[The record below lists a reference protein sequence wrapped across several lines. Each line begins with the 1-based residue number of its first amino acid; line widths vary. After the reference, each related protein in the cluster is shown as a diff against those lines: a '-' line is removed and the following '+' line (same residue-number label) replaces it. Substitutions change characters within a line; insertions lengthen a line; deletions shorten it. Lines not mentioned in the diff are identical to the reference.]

1 MTTHTYI
8 HVSKK
13 KSVLHAGLDTQAVL
27 DGVASHACNSLT
39 AMFHLLVTSFLASLL
54 GKPDLIEH

>member
-1 MTTHTYI
+1 M
-8 HVSKK
+8 
-13 KSVLHAGLDTQAVL
+13 LHAGLDTQAVL